1 MDFFKIIDN
10 ERVTLKD
17 TITDL
22 CKQHEEISI
31 ATGYWDL
38 KAILE
43 ILEDFKKLKKIR
55 LLIGREPLIPRHG
68 LRTPEN
74 DFPDKDIKYDLASL
88 ENIPI
93 YREVAA
99 EIKKWIEDEK
109 LEVKIFNKEF
119 LHAKCYIFGSYDSNN
134 AVGII
139 GSSNFTGM
147 GLTKNR
153 ELNAL
158 EDDHRIVLFKPK
170 DKNQEV
176 GHLYW
181 FDNLWNNEN
190 SIKWNE
196 EFKVILE
203 TSPVGDQIFSPYE
216 MYIKTLYELYS
227 DELIDENLEIEN
239 NDKGI
244 LFNFQIKNVNSLV
257 RKLEK
262 YGVAMLSDSVGLGK
276 TKTAINVIKRYLET
290 EDGKRRVEIISP
302 KSLIK
307 QWEVELAEE
316 EVFGLRPN
324 SLQNVAEIDEK
335 RRLDNIASV
344 NLFVIDE
351 SHNLRNSSGKR
362 FEIIS
367 DWIANNPKSKV
378 LLVTATPINNQLT
391 DLVNQLLI
399 ATKGNADILR
409 FIDQGSSGS
418 TQNISFYKA
427 VDNLRKKINQDLS
440 RDGSID
446 YKKIKETMTPIL
458 RAFVVRNTRQGIE
471 KNENLQFRG
480 EKLSFPKVEPYN
492 VDYQFDKNI
501 SNELYNVE
509 GKNINTQEIYHYE
522 TESIITGTKDLLHPI
537 HQVSKFEKSTDLKIT
552 DQNPMF
558 FVFQMILM
566 LGFLPH
572 RWMMYESRFYGK
584 SRHEI
589 YQLKLNQKEKQKL
602 MHQLGI
608 FGILRTGFLKR
619 MESSVYSLTVS
630 IQNYQKRIEIF
641 KKGIDK
647 GVIIT
652 TKDMEE
658 FNGEDDI
665 DFYVK
670 EESKDIK
677 IADNFKTKELLN
689 DLEIELE
696 IINTLLKHLDI
707 INKNDV
713 KIQSLADLINKL
725 KKDNEKNKILV
736 FSYFA
741 DTVDYLEKSLNKL
754 CPDLNEENAVFLS
767 SRKNLDKDD
776 VVSRFS
782 PKSQKYSF
790 KDDEKEINYLIST
803 DILSEGQNLQDAP
816 ILINYDLHW
825 NPVRMIQR
833 NGRINRIGSKFEK
846 VFVYNMKPEK
856 NIEEKLN
863 LVKRLEIKIN
873 LIKNTIGTDTPV
885 LDEIEN
891 PIEYTDVFES
901 VYSEDKET
909 RIKAIE
915 EIELASDFLL
925 SEDKFIED
933 LKSFYHSTA
942 FDQPY
947 KNSIFNIP
955 RGKWGVFKDNNKQ
968 RKRVISLL
976 EAKID
981 SNTKNIIGK
990 FFFTESNS
998 ENSEIKYLNNL
1009 EALEILKTN
1018 VEDNQR
1024 SKDFIEIDR
1033 KKMNENLVKNTGNY
1047 FEVEE
1052 TGSLIGQE
1060 TDILRLMY
1068 DKDYSDDEINLVRAA
1083 FKTRNVFHEKKI
1095 TKLKK
1100 SILKNY
1106 KTGSP
1111 YGKELELIL
1120 ETAKKIDQ
1128 EKDAKNS
1135 KETYEIEP
1143 ILHIAS
1149 DE

>member
-471 KNENLQFRG
+471 KNENLQFRS

-558 FVFQMILM
+558 FVFQMIL
-566 LGFLPH
+566 
-572 RWMMYESRFYGK
+572 
-584 SRHEI
+584 
-589 YQLKLNQKEKQKL
+589 
-602 MHQLGI
+602 I
-608 FGILRTGFLKR
+608 F
-619 MESSVYSLTVS
+619 
-630 IQNYQKRIEIF
+630 
-641 KKGIDK
+641 
-647 GVIIT
+647 T
-652 TKDMEE
+652 T
-658 FNGEDDI
+658 
-665 DFYVK
+665 
-670 EESKDIK
+670 
-677 IADNFKTKELLN
+677 
-689 DLEIELE
+689 
-696 IINTLLKHLDI
+696 
-707 INKNDV
+707 
-713 KIQSLADLINKL
+713 
-725 KKDNEKNKILV
+725 
-736 FSYFA
+736 
-741 DTVDYLEKSLNKL
+741 
-754 CPDLNEENAVFLS
+754 
-767 SRKNLDKDD
+767 
-776 VVSRFS
+776 
-782 PKSQKYSF
+782 
-790 KDDEKEINYLIST
+790 
-803 DILSEGQNLQDAP
+803 
-816 ILINYDLHW
+816 
-825 NPVRMIQR
+825 
-833 NGRINRIGSKFEK
+833 
-846 VFVYNMKPEK
+846 
-856 NIEEKLN
+856 
-863 LVKRLEIKIN
+863 
-873 LIKNTIGTDTPV
+873 
-885 LDEIEN
+885 
-891 PIEYTDVFES
+891 
-901 VYSEDKET
+901 
-909 RIKAIE
+909 
-915 EIELASDFLL
+915 
-925 SEDKFIED
+925 
-933 LKSFYHSTA
+933 
-942 FDQPY
+942 
-947 KNSIFNIP
+947 
-955 RGKWGVFKDNNKQ
+955 
-968 RKRVISLL
+968 
-976 EAKID
+976 
-981 SNTKNIIGK
+981 
-990 FFFTESNS
+990 
-998 ENSEIKYLNNL
+998 
-1009 EALEILKTN
+1009 
-1018 VEDNQR
+1018 
-1024 SKDFIEIDR
+1024 
-1033 KKMNENLVKNTGNY
+1033 
-1047 FEVEE
+1047 
-1052 TGSLIGQE
+1052 
-1060 TDILRLMY
+1060 
-1068 DKDYSDDEINLVRAA
+1068 
-1083 FKTRNVFHEKKI
+1083 
-1095 TKLKK
+1095 
-1100 SILKNY
+1100 
-1106 KTGSP
+1106 
-1111 YGKELELIL
+1111 
-1120 ETAKKIDQ
+1120 
-1128 EKDAKNS
+1128 
-1135 KETYEIEP
+1135 
-1143 ILHIAS
+1143 
-1149 DE
+1149 